1 MARRTVSS
9 PHSAAWGPG
18 WWWRRRVLYP
28 RVPLPHVS
36 RGRHHCCSP
45 CCCCCWRPGGGC
57 IRCCWRGNDN
67 HLRQRC
73 WGASNECAAGR
84 LVAHSPLSIAAT
96 TGGTAASSSGQHPA
110 APHLNR
116 FQGNIAY
123 ALCDE
128 TFYFIP
134 LQYLTQLYKL
144 YYHSHI
150 LPHMYSRVEWFFE
163 NEIFAVLAPYGRA
176 AKFADF
182 LELNS

>member
-36 RGRHHCCSP
+36 RGRHHRCSP

-57 IRCCWRGNDN
+57 CRCCWRGSDN

-73 WGASNECAAGR
+73 WGASNECAAGC

-116 FQGNIAY
+116 FQSNIAY

-128 TFYFIP
+128 TFCFIP
-134 LQYLTQLYKL
+134 LQYLTQL
-144 YYHSHI
+144 S
-150 LPHMYSRVEWFFE
+150 
-163 NEIFAVLAPYGRA
+163 IFCPICIVGCS
-176 AKFADF
+176 DF
-182 LELNS
+182 LKMKSLPCSRRTGARQNLPIFWN